1 MKRSLTLLLA
11 AALLLPL
18 AACRR
23 PAAPVLDA
31 SPERVENVWSGAW
44 HTVGDVRLLD
54 RNERQLA
61 EAKASID
68 RIADVDLE
76 QTNMRL
82 DELHKLVTAL
92 AHEESVQRKTVMA
105 LLVICI
111 IGLFTIIAKLF
122 IP

>member
-1 MKRSLTLLLA
+1 M
-11 AALLLPL
+11 
-18 AACRR
+18 
-23 PAAPVLDA
+23 
-31 SPERVENVWSGAW
+31 
-44 HTVGDVRLLD
+44 RLLD